1 MFGATDGVINEQASV
16 SNLLGIS
23 PGSARLSGYEGAGL
37 PASTFAGS
45 DRAAVPWSTDSPLL
59 WGGAIALLTLL
70 GIVGASVNVR
80 AGKARAG
87 VEVNDG

>member
-1 MFGATDGVINEQASV
+1 MFGDMDGVINQQASV

-23 PGSARLSGYEGAGL
+23 PGSARLSGYEGQSL
-37 PASTFAGS
+37 PASTYAGN
-45 DRAAVPWSTDSPLL
+45 DKAGVPWSADSPLL
-59 WGGAIALLTLL
+59 WGGILAALTLL

-87 VEVNDG
+87 VEVNEK